1 MAIYRVLEL
10 RSGQR
15 RIREW
20 RRGVLHTAGL
30 LGAVLGVCALG
41 MVLLDRSGQPLP
53 GKVHRGLW
61 NALNLVTTLGDFST
75 LDAREKNFMMLTMI
89 FFMVVGGFALTRLSG
104 ILSSDAVWSL
114 RENKSMEEKLSRLT
128 GHVIVLGFG
137 TLGQIVASQL
147 RSAGDQVVVIERSD
161 VLAGQASDLGYLV
174 IQGDAG
180 VDEAVLDHCAIAKA
194 RALVVTTE
202 DPDRKVALTLMA
214 HGRNPALKIAV
225 TGANEPRGA
234 LLRRAGASDVV
245 IPDDL
250 IAGALVGRVGKGA

>member
-1 MAIYRVLEL
+1 MPIYRVLEL

-30 LGAVLGVCALG
+30 LAAVLGVCALG

-75 LDAREKNFMMLTMI
+75 LDVREKNFMMLTMI

-114 RENKSMEEKLSRLT
+114 RENKGMEEKLSRLT

-147 RSAGDQVVVIERSD
+147 RSAGDQVVVVERSD

-180 VDEAVLDHCAIAKA
+180 VDEAVLDHCSIAKA

-214 HGRNPALKIAV
+214 HGRNPALRIAV

-250 IAGALVGRVGKGA
+250 IADALVGRVGKGA

>member
-30 LGAVLGVCALG
+30 LAAVLGVCALG

-61 NALNLVTTLGDFST
+61 NALNLITTLGDFST

-114 RENKSMEEKLSRLT
+114 RENKGMEEKLSRLT

-147 RSAGDQVVVIERSD
+147 RSAGEQVVVIERSD

-180 VDEAVLDHCAIAKA
+180 VDEAVLDHCSIAKA

-214 HGRNPALKIAV
+214 HGRNPALRIAV

-234 LLRRAGASDVV
+234 LLRSAGASDVV

-250 IAGALVGRVGKGA
+250 IAGALVGRVGKGD